1 MLRRHLA
8 LTFLALSVRDYRR
21 FAFGQAVSVSGTWMQ
36 KLAQAWLVLELTNS
50 PVLLG
55 VTVAMQQLPTLLFT
69 TVGGAL
75 ADRFDKRTILLWTAI
90 GSVLPAVALG
100 LLVELHLVQVWIVML
115 TALLQGFVD
124 AVDKPARLTVV
135 NDIATPKTLPNA
147 VMLNGIIQDSGK
159 VAGPAV
165 AGLLIASVGISAAF
179 FINALSYLPVIVAL
193 LLITPHQSVEPAASF
208 KAAGNLTGTLRYVAA
223 NPKLA
228 AALSVMAVAGLFAY
242 NFNVLLPAFTRGVF
256 GGDARMVGFAF
267 TSFGL
272 GAVLGGLALAGFL
285 RATPS
290 RLTVNG
296 LAFALMLSL
305 LAFVPTLPV
314 AYGVLF
320 VTGAFSVTFRA
331 TATTLLQL
339 HAAPQMR
346 GRVISLLVLATAGTT
361 PFGGPMIG
369 WVCEQA
375 SPRVAC
381 LVGGVGTALA
391 AVASV
396 FYLRAKRE
404 LVAAEDVD
412 VTTAQ
417 PTVRATVAPPEWPA
431 DRLRP
436 AARPEGPE
444 IHSPAGARR
453 QVDRD
458 RAR

>member
-1 MLRRHLA
+1 MRRYLA
-8 LTFLALSVRDYRR
+8 QTFSALGVRDYRR

-100 LLVELHLVQVWIVML
+100 LLVQLHLVQVWLVMAA
-115 TALLQGFVD
+115 ALIQGFVD

-135 NDIATPKTLPNA
+135 NDIATHKTLPNA

-165 AGLLIASVGISAAF
+165 AGLLIASAGISAAF

-193 LLITPHQSVEPAASF
+193 LLIKPHRPVEPRATFTAT
-208 KAAGNLTGTLRYVAA
+208 GNLTGTLRYVAA

-228 AALSVMAVAGLFAY
+228 AALSLMAVAGLLAY
-242 NFNVLLPAFTRGVF
+242 NFNVLLPTFTRDVF
-256 GGDARMVGFAF
+256 GGDARLVGFAF
-267 TSFGL
+267 TSVGL
-272 GAVLGGLALAGFL
+272 GAVLGGLGLAGFL

-296 LAFALMLSL
+296 LAFALMLTL
-305 LAFVPTLPV
+305 LAFAPTLPI

-320 VTGAFSVTFRA
+320 MVGAFSVTFRA

-339 HAAPQMR
+339 SADPAMR

-361 PFGGPMIG
+361 PFGGPLIG
-369 WVCEQA
+369 WICEQT

-381 LVGGVGTALA
+381 VVGGVGTALA
-391 AVASV
+391 ALAC
-396 FYLRAKRE
+396 FAYLRAKQE
-404 LVAAEDVD
+404 LAVD
-412 VTTAQ
+412 PDPEATKAQ
-417 PTVRATVAPPEWPA
+417 QVVRATAAPPEWPA
-431 DRLRP
+431 DQLRRAGRP
-436 AARPEGPE
+436 AAQGTR
-444 IHSPAGARR
+444 
-453 QVDRD
+453 
-458 RAR
+458 